1 MDDGH
6 PKKLAFEQ
14 FAVVGRALGSGHRLE
29 LLDVLAQGERS
40 VEALAQASGLQVT
53 NASQHLQQLRRAGLV
68 TRRKVGKQVIYA
80 LIEVEVITLVKA
92 LRRVAE
98 QNLAEIGRLIDR
110 YYRHR
115 DSLEPVS
122 RDELLARIRK
132 RAVVVLDVRPAEEHA
147 AGHVPGAMSIPVKD
161 LKRRL
166 RELPKGRA
174 IVACC
179 RGPYCVYS
187 YDAIDILRP
196 KGFDVRRLD
205 GGFLHWLA
213 AGLPVERTSGSNS
226 RASL

>member
-29 LLDVLAQGERS
+29 LLDILAQGERS
-40 VEALAQASGLQVT
+40 VEALAKTSGLLVT

-68 TRRKVGKQVIYA
+68 TSRKAGKQVIYA
-80 LIEVEVITLVKA
+80 LTDVEVITLVKA

-98 QNLAEIGRLIDR
+98 QNLAEIGQLVDR

-122 RDELLARIRK
+122 RDELLTRIRK
-132 RAVVVLDVRPAEEHA
+132 RSVVVLDVRPPEEHA
-147 AGHVPGAMSIPVKD
+147 AGHVPGAISIPVKD

-187 YDAIDILRP
+187 YEAIDILRP

-205 GGFLHWLA
+205 GGFLEWLA
-213 AGLPVERTSGSNS
+213 AGFPVERSSRPDS
-226 RASL
+226 RA